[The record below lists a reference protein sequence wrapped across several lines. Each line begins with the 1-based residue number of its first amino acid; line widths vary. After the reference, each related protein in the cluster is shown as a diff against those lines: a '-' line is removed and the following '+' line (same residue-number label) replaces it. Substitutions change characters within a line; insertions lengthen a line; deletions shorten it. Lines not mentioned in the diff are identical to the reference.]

1 MFPNQHHEEHHTHM
15 TAPSSRPDI
24 IALLADADFKYR
36 ADTNTW
42 SHRDGRPFSKEEH
55 AYALTATRD
64 EFLDFDAQF
73 KRFVQYRQE
82 WDDAPEALQRFLAPF
97 MQQLTVK
104 NLGNAHELMS
114 EDDRTEFNR
123 LLGLIAEPPRPFTA
137 NTF

>member
-1 MFPNQHHEEHHTHM
+1 M
-15 TAPSSRPDI
+15 TATSSRPDI

-42 SHRDGRPFSKEEH
+42 SHRDGRPFSKEEQAH
-55 AYALTATRD
+55 VLTATRS

-73 KRFVQYRQE
+73 KRFVKHRQA
-82 WDDAPEALQRFLAPF
+82 WADASEALQRFLAPF

-114 EDDRTEFNR
+114 EEDRTEFNR
-123 LLGLIAEPPRPFTA
+123 LLGLVATPPRPFTA
-137 NTF
+137 NTY